1 MTCDTAFRARG
12 CLPSKGVEGL
22 STASI
27 CSNRKVSR
35 PGVWT
40 GDNESHGRNSELDHR
55 APRQREGSPA
65 LDQAPPRAPPL
76 EPGRLHQARAP
87 HAATGRRRRPAP
99 EGWHPARGL
108 ARSCSVACR
117 EGPSGEDVGGAWGP
131 SRPALAPP
139 AVGLRGAPFLC
150 LSPRRQTGQD
160 PNLPPKRMGK
170 LWIALSKR
178 CSNSRMLHLRVMF
191 V

>member
-12 CLPSKGVEGL
+12 CLPSTGVEGL

-99 EGWHPARGL
+99 LRAGIRPAGRPGAVQSPAVRAPVEKTWEGPGDLPARRWHHLLWGFGVL
-108 ARSCSVACR
+108 PSCVCLH
-117 EGPSGEDVGGAWGP
+117 GGRQDRTP
-131 SRPALAPP
+131 TCPQ
-139 AVGLRGAPFLC
+139 RGWENC
-150 LSPRRQTGQD
+150 G
-160 PNLPPKRMGK
+160 
-170 LWIALSKR
+170 
-178 CSNSRMLHLRVMF
+178 
-191 V
+191 